1 MRNWQKIL
9 NGKGENFPSTEIQ
22 TEIEKLEMAGQ
33 ELESKLPGLKRTMEK
48 ARQGLLSES
57 VGASDRMREVQGAI
71 SDNENKALGIL
82 AIIKDLKGALKKAL
96 EFETKNRQKEIISE
110 IAVID
115 SKIGETRLEIV
126 EHFSKACV
134 LYRDI
139 TGQDPSRFGFDFI
152 LNHNLSDDL
161 WKLVAENSS
170 NDQGASL
177 YQKRQALS
185 AEAVRLRKTT

>member
-1 MRNWQKIL
+1 MKTWEKVLKN
-9 NGKGENFPSTEIQ
+9 EIQ
-22 TEIEKLEMAGQ
+22 DSDTIRAEIEKLEMAGQ

-48 ARQGLLSES
+48 ARQDLLSES
-57 VGASDRMREVQGAI
+57 AGASDRMREAQGAI

-82 AIIKDLKGALKKAL
+82 AITKALKEALEKAL
-96 EFETKNRQKEIISE
+96 KSETVNRQKEIAKDLASIDGR
-110 IAVID
+110 IAKARI
-115 SKIGETRLEIV
+115 EIV

-170 NDQGASL
+170 NDQEASL
-177 YQKRQALS
+177 FQKRQAISTEAARLARGLS
-185 AEAVRLRKTT
+185 